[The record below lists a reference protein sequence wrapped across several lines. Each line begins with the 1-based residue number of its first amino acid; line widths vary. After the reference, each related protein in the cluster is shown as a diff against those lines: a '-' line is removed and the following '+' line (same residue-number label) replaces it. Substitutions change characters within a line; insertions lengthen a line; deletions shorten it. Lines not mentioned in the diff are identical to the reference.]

1 MLMIL
6 RARIL
11 VASLS
16 GCLTLC
22 MAAPAAAG
30 DALDR
35 VKSAEADRVA
45 IVARA
50 GRSVVCIFDPSGT
63 SGGSGVVVA
72 PDGEGLTNYHVVAH
86 LLETR
91 RGTAG
96 LPDGRKYP
104 LEVLGIDPTGDVAM
118 FRLSGRDSFDAAP
131 LGDSDAVRVG
141 DPVFA
146 AGNPFMLA
154 EDFTP
159 SVTAG
164 IVSGL
169 GRYQAGA
176 EARKLVYTDCIQVD
190 ASINPGNS
198 GGPLFDAAGRLIGI
212 NGRASFERRGRVNV
226 GLAYAISINQ
236 IERFMPGLRRGL
248 LVEHGT
254 LGATVTDAGFR
265 RAVFDKVQGGSAAER
280 AGIRPGDRLAAFDG
294 RVIDSA
300 NQFLNVLGTYPAGWP
315 VQVAWEHENQKFSK
329 VVHLDRLPAVLPPG
343 IGRSFKTDES
353 VTRRAGEAASQP
365 TSDRAAPA
373 GELIAAVDRTLACT
387 VQLYGAAVGTEAGY
401 GTGVIVSPQ
410 GHVMTALSLLVEA
423 RRLRAVTR
431 DGHVW
436 RCELVYSDDRRQL
449 ALLKMA
455 GRPENPDTLAPLS
468 DQMAPARWES
478 LAPADGSA
486 AQLGDPVLVMGNP
499 FKVAQGAEPLTVL
512 KGAVAGRCRL
522 DAMKGVQPVVYRGE
536 VLLLDAVTSNP
547 GSPGSPVVDLAGRW
561 VGLVGEM
568 VTSRLTNTH
577 LNYAY
582 PAGEVRGFLEEA
594 LQGAGPATRPV
605 REPVASGP
613 GYHGIRLSKI
623 AYRRE
628 LPFVRSVAPGSP
640 AAKAGVKADDLI
652 ISANGVAVTQARVFE
667 ELCERLHPG
676 DELALT
682 VKRGEVLVPI
692 RFTLTEPAK

>member
-212 NGRASFERRGRVNV
+212 NGRASFERRGGSTWAWPTRSR
-226 GLAYAISINQ
+226 SI
-236 IERFMPGLRRGL
+236 RSSGSCPAC
-248 LVEHGT
+248 
-254 LGATVTDAGFR
+254 GADCWW
-265 RAVFDKVQGGSAAER
+265 S
-280 AGIRPGDRLAAFDG
+280 
-294 RVIDSA
+294 
-300 NQFLNVLGTYPAGWP
+300 
-315 VQVAWEHENQKFSK
+315 
-329 VVHLDRLPAVLPPG
+329 
-343 IGRSFKTDES
+343 
-353 VTRRAGEAASQP
+353 
-365 TSDRAAPA
+365 
-373 GELIAAVDRTLACT
+373 
-387 VQLYGAAVGTEAGY
+387 
-401 GTGVIVSPQ
+401 TGPW
-410 GHVMTALSLLVEA
+410 A
-423 RRLRAVTR
+423 RR
-431 DGHVW
+431 
-436 RCELVYSDDRRQL
+436 
-449 ALLKMA
+449 
-455 GRPENPDTLAPLS
+455 
-468 DQMAPARWES
+468 
-478 LAPADGSA
+478 
-486 AQLGDPVLVMGNP
+486 
-499 FKVAQGAEPLTVL
+499 
-512 KGAVAGRCRL
+512 
-522 DAMKGVQPVVYRGE
+522 
-536 VLLLDAVTSNP
+536 
-547 GSPGSPVVDLAGRW
+547 
-561 VGLVGEM
+561 
-568 VTSRLTNTH
+568 
-577 LNYAY
+577 
-582 PAGEVRGFLEEA
+582 
-594 LQGAGPATRPV
+594 
-605 REPVASGP
+605 
-613 GYHGIRLSKI
+613 
-623 AYRRE
+623 
-628 LPFVRSVAPGSP
+628 
-640 AAKAGVKADDLI
+640 
-652 ISANGVAVTQARVFE
+652 
-667 ELCERLHPG
+667 
-676 DELALT
+676 
-682 VKRGEVLVPI
+682 
-692 RFTLTEPAK
+692 